1 VHSDDIH
8 LTWAQRR
15 ELDLEL
21 WLMDHLA
28 ALADI
33 RPGELDDA
41 ASLRAL
47 QTRAADLA
55 KVIERL
61 RLLRGD
67 AAHVEREVAE
77 GRRFLERL

>member
-1 VHSDDIH
+1 MHSDDTH

-21 WLMDHLA
+21 WLMDHLS
-28 ALADI
+28 ALADV
-33 RPGELDDA
+33 RPGDLDDA

-67 AAHVEREVAE
+67 AAQVEREVAE
-77 GRRFLERL
+77 GRRFLEQL